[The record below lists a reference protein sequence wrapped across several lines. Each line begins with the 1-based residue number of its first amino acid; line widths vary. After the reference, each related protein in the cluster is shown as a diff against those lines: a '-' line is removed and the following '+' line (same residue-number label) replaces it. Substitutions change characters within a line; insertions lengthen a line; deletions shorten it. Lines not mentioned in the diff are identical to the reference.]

1 MRYKELLLE
10 YNEEFTRKTF
20 GDQLVKRY
28 AASPDRP
35 LNYLNY
41 SKDTVLDEILKNL
54 ENGDPTT
61 NKKYMPWIVR
71 NYINGNIKRFEDLG
85 LLRYSLEA
93 FEKYKNSNNFIE
105 FAKSNLPTISD
116 VKNIFNYDVKTIR
129 KLMADYTP
137 EEKIVDKGNSIEF
150 YSDETV
156 RVIEPLN
163 TQAACYYGQGTQWC
177 TAATKGQNYFDHYFK
192 QGPLYILLP
201 KDGSGNKYQL
211 HITTEQFANQYDE
224 MLSLEECVTMFPKF
238 IEYLKTHGSEKDKLL
253 LSRFLTTASDETIL
267 KIWNVISDI
276 VHDHMWEI
284 VNTVEADDY
293 GYWAELN
300 KLAQQY
306 DMDYVDIEEL
316 EKVTKQDLSYTEY
329 NDDLRQFIQEVQNI
343 RSYSVGQ
350 IKNLINTD
358 MASEMFGY
366 DEGWLTLEQLDDF
379 YEIALH
385 EESNNHDD
393 YYHQLSEFIN
403 WKVVTSFTKL
413 NRPGTEYK
421 VDDVYIYALKHKIA
435 I

>member
-137 EEKIVDKGNSIEF
+137 EEKLVDKGNSIEF
-150 YSDETV
+150 YRDETV

-224 MLSLEECVTMFPKF
+224 MLSLEECVIMFPKF
-238 IEYLKTHGSEKDKLL
+238 IEYLKTHGSQKDKLL
-253 LSRFLTTASDETIL
+253 LSRFLMTASDETIL

-276 VHDHMWEI
+276 VQDHMWEI
-284 VNTVEADDY
+284 VSTSEADDP
-293 GYWAELN
+293 GYWDELSR
-300 KLAQQY
+300 LAQQY
-306 DMDYVDIEEL
+306 GMDNVDIEEL
-316 EKVTKQDLSYTEY
+316 EKVTKQDLSYVEY
-329 NDDLRQFIQEVQNI
+329 NDYLRRFIQDVQNI
-343 RSYSVGQ
+343 RSYSVEH
-350 IKNLINTD
+350 IKNLTNTD

-366 DEGWLTLEQLDDF
+366 EEGWITLEQLEKL
-379 YEIALH
+379 YEIALN
-385 EESNNHDD
+385 EESSDHDD
-393 YYHQLSEFIN
+393 YYHQLAEFVH
-403 WKVVTSFTKL
+403 WKITTSFIKL
-413 NRPGTEYK
+413 NSPGREFK
-421 VDDVYIYALKHKIA
+421 VGDLYIYALKNRLVV
-435 I
+435 